1 MVSRKAHNL
10 KTLVRFQ
17 VPQQSASDMPKHVYE
32 TENVDVAQLVRA
44 GVS

>member
-17 VPQQSASDMPKHVYE
+17 VPQQSASDMPKHVHEPKY
-32 TENVDVAQLVRA
+32 VGVAHLVRA
-44 GVS
+44 RDS